1 MPPGSEPV
9 RVFFHGVTD
18 HPVTWT
24 VRTLNA
30 GIRMGA
36 LAFFLVVF
44 TVGSVMA
51 AEDPRSPEELRRAY
65 DRHAVR
71 GAPRDTF
78 RVLENPDMAPA
89 EQAEGSIRPAEWVI
103 GVAHGGEA
111 KAYPV
116 SVMGMHELV
125 NDTIA
130 GDPIAVCW

>member
-1 MPPGSEPV
+1 MNFGT
-9 RVFFHGVTD
+9 RLGVLALF
-18 HPVTWT
+18 VT
-24 VRTLNA
+24 A
-30 GIRMGA
+30 
-36 LAFFLVVF
+36 F
-44 TVGSVMA
+44 TVGSGMA
-51 AEDPRSPEELRRAY
+51 AEDPRSAEELRRAY

-78 RVLENPDMAPA
+78 RVLENPDMTPA
-89 EQAEGSIRPAEWVI
+89 EEAEGTLRPTEWVI